1 MELLAGWLG
10 WCIAALEAGILIG
23 IFAARWYVGQQPPKP
38 TLLPYEKP
46 VLRKLGT
53 SPDPEMEGLINN
65 GAAEML
71 KMGEPEIQAMMS
83 DIMAESGCDA
93 ETARKEVALILAE
106 ASQIGQ
112 G

>member
-1 MELLAGWLG
+1 
-10 WCIAALEAGILIG
+10 
-23 IFAARWYVGQQPPKP
+23 
-38 TLLPYEKP
+38 
-46 VLRKLGT
+46 
-53 SPDPEMEGLINN
+53 MEGLINN